1 MIWIAVIG
9 IMAIVG
15 SIFMLKPSARD
26 SRLSKLRFEA
36 GRQGIQLKQFSW
48 EPDPKKTGIQNTI
61 MATSYALMRPESNK
75 VGELLY
81 SVVAQKGWD
90 TEGLPE
96 GLSWHKQGTTQDSE
110 KVKKLLPQLE
120 DELLLLEV
128 WENRVLL
135 MAKENPTANAQA
147 YKHFLEGFLN
157 KE

>member
-75 VGELLY
+75 AGELLY
-81 SVVAQKGWD
+81 SVVAQRSEERRVGK
-90 TEGLPE
+90 EGR
-96 GLSWHKQGTTQDSE
+96 SRRRT
-110 KVKKLLPQLE
+110 
-120 DELLLLEV
+120 
-128 WENRVLL
+128 
-135 MAKENPTANAQA
+135 
-147 YKHFLEGFLN
+147 
-157 KE
+157 